1 MGIKTSAE
9 NGGAESSFTSTIIVI
24 EQLAKVN
31 PSEGKNLTTEVA
43 MAKYWSSVA
52 AQRVS
57 GQAIK
62 WAGGVGFTR
71 ETGIEK
77 FRRASN
83 IMGFYGSCSVKLAIL
98 PFLS

>member
-1 MGIKTSAE
+1 MGIETSAE
-9 NGGAESSFTSTIIVI
+9 NGGAESSFTSTVI

-62 WAGGVGFTR
+62 WAGGVGFAR

-83 IMGFYGSCSVKLAIL
+83 IMGFYGSCSVELTIL
-98 PFLS
+98 PFVS